1 MIHIRIK
8 VKDRHVTIDVDGHA
22 NAAPKGEDVVCAGVS
37 TLVLTLVEA
46 LVRVGA
52 QDYKCD
58 LRGGKAHIECRQTKV
73 TKPVLNTIVCGM
85 DLLAAT
91 YPQYVE
97 VCI

>member
-8 VKDRHVTIDVDGHA
+8 VKDRHVTIDVNGHA

-58 LRGGKAHIECRQTKV
+58 LGGGKAHIECRQTKA
-73 TKPVLNTIVCGM
+73 TKPILNTIVCGM